1 MKKSTSKKRNPNVYL
16 ENVNELLQIRR
27 HLHAHPELSE
37 EEYQTAEAIV
47 GFVSKYNPTKII
59 KNVGG
64 TGVVVI
70 FDSRKKGKTILFRSE
85 LDALPI
91 HEINDFAYRSTVD
104 GVAHKCGH
112 DGHSTILI
120 GLAKELFE
128 HPLENG
134 KVVLLFQPAEEN
146 GRGAKAVLEDPKFA
160 EIQPDYVFAF
170 HNLPGYPLSQVVIKD
185 GSFTAAVKSII
196 IKFYG
201 KTSHAAEPEH
211 GVNPAISIAEILT
224 KTQSLSNNNPE
235 QKDFAVITPIHIE
248 MGEIYYGISAGYG
261 ELRLT
266 LRTWT
271 EEEME
276 ILKTKLLQI
285 IQETSSR
292 NSIKTEVAWTQEFMA
307 NQNDP
312 ESVTMIRDAALSENI
327 SVKVQTHPFKWGE
340 DFGLF
345 TQKYKG
351 AMFGI
356 GAGENTPT
364 LHNPDYDFPDE
375 ILPVGVQIFHKIVLK
390 ILNK

>member
-1 MKKSTSKKRNPNVYL
+1 
-16 ENVNELLQIRR
+16 LLKIRR
-27 HLHAHPELSE
+27 YLHAHPELSE
-37 EEYQTAEAIV
+37 GEYQTAETIV
-47 GFVSKYNPTKII
+47 GFISKYNPTRII
-59 KNVGG
+59 ENVGG

-70 FDSRKKGKTILFRSE
+70 FDSGKKGKTILFRSE

-91 HEINDFAYRSTVD
+91 QEINDFAYRSTVD

-120 GLAKELFE
+120 GLAKQLSEQS
-128 HPLENG
+128 LENG

-146 GRGAKAVLEDPKFA
+146 GSGAKAVLEDSRFA

-170 HNLPGYPLSQVVIKD
+170 HNLPGFPLNQVVIKD

-224 KTQSLSNNNPE
+224 KTKALSNNNPE

-276 ILKTKLLQI
+276 VLKTKVLQI
-285 IQETSSR
+285 IKETSAR
-292 NSIKTEVAWTQEFMA
+292 NSIRTAVAWTQEFMA
-307 NQNDP
+307 NQNNS
-312 ESVTMIRDAALSENI
+312 ESVAVIREAALSENL

-345 TQKYKG
+345 TQRYKG

-356 GAGENTPT
+356 GAGENTPA

-375 ILPVGVQIFHKIVLK
+375 ILPVGVQLFYKIALN

>member
-1 MKKSTSKKRNPNVYL
+1 MKNSTLKKRNPNAGI
-16 ENVNELLQIRR
+16 ENVNELLKIRR
-27 HLHAHPELSE
+27 YLHAHPEVSG
-37 EEYQTAEAIV
+37 EEYQTAATVVEL
-47 GFVSKYNPTKII
+47 VSKYNPTKII

-64 TGVVVI
+64 TGVIAV
-70 FDSRKKGKTILFRSE
+70 FDSGKKGDTILFRSE

-91 HEINDFAYRSTVD
+91 QEINDFEYRSTVD

-120 GLAKELFE
+120 GLAKQLFE

-134 KVVLLFQPAEEN
+134 KVVLLFQPAEED
-146 GRGAKAVLEDPKFA
+146 GSGAKAVLEDPKFA

-170 HNLPGYPLSQVVIKD
+170 HNLPGYPLNEVVIKED
-185 GSFTAAVKSII
+185 SFTAAVKSII
-196 IKFYG
+196 IKFHG

-224 KTQSLSNNNPE
+224 KTNALSNNHPDR
-235 QKDFAVITPIHIE
+235 KDFAVSTPIHLE
-248 MGEIYYGISAGYG
+248 MGGIYYGISAGYG

-276 ILKTKLLQI
+276 NLKRKVLQI
-285 IQETSSR
+285 IKETSEK
-292 NSIKTEVAWTQEFMA
+292 NSIETEVDWTHEFIA
-307 NQNDP
+307 NQNDS
-312 ESVTMIRDAALSENI
+312 ESVAIIRNAALSENL
-327 SVKVQTHPFKWGE
+327 SVEVRKHPFKWGE

-345 TQKYKG
+345 TQKFKG

-356 GAGENTPT
+356 GAGENTPA

-375 ILPVGVQIFHKIVLK
+375 MLPVGVQVFYKIALN
-390 ILNK
+390 ILQK

>member
-1 MKKSTSKKRNPNVYL
+1 MKKSNLIKINPKLYL
-16 ENVNELLQIRR
+16 ENVNTLLQIRR

-37 EEYQTAEAIV
+37 EEYQTADTII
-47 GFVSKYNPTKII
+47 GFISKYSPTQII
-59 KNVGG
+59 EKVGG
-64 TGVVVI
+64 AGVVAV
-70 FDSRKKGKTILFRSE
+70 FDSGKKGETILFRSE

-91 HEINDFAYRSTVD
+91 QETNDFEYRSTVD
-104 GVAHKCGH
+104 GVSHKCGH

-120 GLAKELFE
+120 GLAKQLFE
-128 HPLENG
+128 QPLEKG

-170 HNLPGYPLSQVVIKD
+170 HNLPGYPLNQVVIKE

-196 IKFYG
+196 IKFHG

-224 KTQSLSNNNPE
+224 KTNALSNNNPSR
-235 QKDFAVITPIHIE
+235 KDFAVITPIHID
-248 MGEIYYGISAGYG
+248 MGKIYYGISAGYG

-276 ILKTKLLQI
+276 ILKIKILQI
-285 IQETSSR
+285 IKETSEM
-292 NSIKTEVAWTQEFMA
+292 NSIKTEVDWTHEFIA
-307 NQNDP
+307 NQNNS
-312 ESVTMIRDAALSENI
+312 ESVTIIREAGLSENL
-327 SVKVQTHPFKWGE
+327 SVKVREHPFKWGE

-356 GAGENTPT
+356 GAGENTPA

-375 ILPVGVQIFHKIVLK
+375 MLPVGVQLFYKIALNILHK
-390 ILNK
+390 

>member
-1 MKKSTSKKRNPNVYL
+1 LKNRNPDVYL
-16 ENVNELLQIRR
+16 ENVNVLLKIRR
-27 HLHAHPELSE
+27 YLHAHPELSE
-37 EEYQTAEAIV
+37 GEYQTAETIV
-47 GFVSKYNPTKII
+47 GFISKYNPTRII
-59 KNVGG
+59 ENVGG

-70 FDSRKKGKTILFRSE
+70 FDSGKKGKTILFRSE

-91 HEINDFAYRSTVD
+91 QEINDFAYRSTVD

-120 GLAKELFE
+120 GLAKQLSEQS
-128 HPLENG
+128 LENG

-146 GRGAKAVLEDPKFA
+146 GSGAKAVLEDSRFA

-170 HNLPGYPLSQVVIKD
+170 HNLPGFPLNQVVIKD

-224 KTQSLSNNNPE
+224 KTKALSNNNPE

-276 ILKTKLLQI
+276 VLKTKVLQI
-285 IQETSSR
+285 IKETSAR
-292 NSIKTEVAWTQEFMA
+292 NSIRTAVAWTQEFMA
-307 NQNDP
+307 NQNNS
-312 ESVTMIRDAALSENI
+312 ESVAVIREAALSENL

-345 TQKYKG
+345 TQRYKG

-356 GAGENTPT
+356 GAGENTPA

-375 ILPVGVQIFHKIVLK
+375 ILPVGVQLFYKIALN